1 MLATQ
6 TPFDGTRFTA
16 VRVEPAAALA

>member
-1 MLATQ
+1 LATQ

-16 VRVEPAAALA
+16 VRVEPATALA